1 VFCERTAAASATSG
15 RNRHLLP
22 FVFFFAAFFA
32 LTGTSGGTPGH
43 PLSEIPKRA
52 PVHPSHFRF
61 LYLEF
66 RKDAVP
72 FRVIAALGA

>member
-1 VFCERTAAASATSG
+1 LNCAAPV
-15 RNRHLLP
+15 HLTHLYLP
-22 FVFFFAAFFA
+22 SMVEAFFA